1 MKTRHYF
8 ENRNQREELI
18 SKIGN
23 GTAIEFFYVDR
34 KHRDGAERHVV
45 TDTGIIIIYNEKT
58 NRLVTKLIARP
69 NQIKRYYD
77 LIGAKA
83 PQYVMEIA
91 ERHKML
97 GYNEI

>member
-18 SKIGN
+18 SKIGD

-34 KHRDGAERHVV
+34 QHRDGAEIHVV
-45 TDTGIIIIYNEKT
+45 TDTGIIIIYNYKT

-77 LIGAKA
+77 LIGEQP
-83 PQYVMEIA
+83 PQDVLDIA

>member
-8 ENRNQREELI
+8 EKRNQREELI

-34 KHRDGAERHVV
+34 KHQDGAERHVV

-58 NRLVTKLIARP
+58 NRLATKLIARP

-83 PQYVMEIA
+83 PQDVLDVT

-97 GYNEI
+97 GYNER

>member
-1 MKTRHYF
+1 MITNHYK
-8 ENRNQREELI
+8 NRNSRNDLI
-18 SKIGN
+18 AKIGD

-34 KHRDGAERHVV
+34 GHRDGAERHVV
-45 TDTGIIIIYNEKT
+45 TDNGIIIVYNEKT

-69 NQIKRYYD
+69 HQIKRYYD

-83 PQYVMEIA
+83 PQYVLDVA